1 MLDDKLEWFLV
12 DNYNVFFSSHRTK
25 IDAEIA
31 RQKMIFPDQWK
42 VVQSKTLNNMTL
54 DVALCRYKE
63 LRREYIDQSAIIRR
77 FEDFQTYLSQ
87 CRDIQDV
94 KALVNDFLSVARSN
108 RKESENLA
116 CEIVKKFP
124 MIPANS
130 FD

>member
-1 MLDDKLEWFLV
+1 MLD
-12 DNYNVFFSSHRTK
+12 
-25 IDAEIA
+25 
-31 RQKMIFPDQWK
+31 
-42 VVQSKTLNNMTL
+42 NMTH
-54 DVALCRYKE
+54 DIAVCRYKE
-63 LRREYIDQSAIIRR
+63 LRREYIDQCAIIRR

-108 RKESENLA
+108 RKESEKLA